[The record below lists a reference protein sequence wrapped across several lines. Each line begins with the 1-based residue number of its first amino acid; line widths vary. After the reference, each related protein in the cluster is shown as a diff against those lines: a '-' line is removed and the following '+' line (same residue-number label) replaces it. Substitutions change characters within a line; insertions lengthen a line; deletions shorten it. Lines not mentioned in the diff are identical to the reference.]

1 MNAKPQCPL
10 GFEPAAGTSSENTT
24 LKCKCM
30 SMKNIGSDSI
40 KCDEANQQLSLM
52 IGNCLT
58 YNETEESLMLAI
70 CPYVHPN
77 ADMVFLPFPPNMTA
91 YELNGYMCGEMNRT
105 GRLCGRCKNG
115 TGPSVF
121 APNLKCVTCL
131 DSSYGWAAAGFISLS
146 VFVLLVFLFRIKLYS
161 DYSNALVFFC
171 DLVSTGVLNFQP
183 VLKVWKTQEL
193 REFIFIL
200 TSGYNIFNLQFFQ
213 NLLPYFCI
221 SKEMSNM
228 EVVAL
233 NYLVAIYP
241 LLLIFLI
248 YITVS
253 LYDRNFKPLVI
264 IWRPIRIVFASFCES
279 FDIQYSLISAFA
291 NFFLLAYFKFA
302 ATSFMQFIPAKV
314 HNVLNSNTS
323 TAPVFYLD
331 GRVTYS
337 WSNLLFL
344 LAVVMCI
351 IFTFFPIVLM
361 LVYPMRTFQKFLN
374 CCGLRC
380 LPLHIFMD
388 AFQGCYKNG
397 TEGTRDYRYFAGL
410 YFVFRILLFSDL
422 FHNLGFESA
431 IGPSIFL
438 VSFSLL
444 FALCRPYKRNI
455 YNIVDSVFH
464 AVFAILAFL
473 VYSHASVS
481 CFSVKQEVVTALL
494 LCTPL
499 FYLVILFGCYMFP
512 KCKRF
517 IPPLIQS
524 SFQRI
529 KATCLVQRYS
539 SRANGLEHINDDEN
553 QQLMHRL

>member
-1 MNAKPQCPL
+1 ML
-10 GFEPAAGTSSENTT
+10 F
-24 LKCKCM
+24 
-30 SMKNIGSDSI
+30 
-40 KCDEANQQLSLM
+40 
-52 IGNCLT
+52 LT
-58 YNETEESLMLAI
+58 
-70 CPYVHPN
+70 
-77 ADMVFLPFPPNMTA
+77 FPPNMTA
-91 YELNGYMCGEMNRT
+91 FELNGYMCGEINRT
-105 GRLCGRCKNG
+105 GRLCGRCKND

-121 APNLKCVTCL
+121 SLNLKCVTCL
-131 DSSYGWAAAGFISLS
+131 DSSYGWAVYLAADFVLLS

-171 DLVSTGVLNFQP
+171 HLVSSASLNFRP
-183 VLKVWKTQEL
+183 LGTLWKTKGL
-193 REFIFIL
+193 REFVFIL
-200 TSGYNIFNLQFFQ
+200 CSSYNIFNLQFFQ

-264 IWRPIRIVFASFCES
+264 IWRPIRIVFAYFCES

-291 NFFLLAYFKFA
+291 NFFLLAYLKFA
-302 ATSFMQFIPAKV
+302 LITFIQSIPATV
-314 HNVLNSNTS
+314 VSTWGSNSTQP
-323 TAPVFYLD
+323 TTVYYLD
-331 GRVTYS
+331 GSVAFNWENS
-337 WSNLLFL
+337 WFL
-344 LAVVMCI
+344 LAIFVFI
-351 IFTFFPIVLM
+351 IFNFLPIVLM
-361 LVYPMRTFQKFLN
+361 LVYPARTFQKCLN

-410 YFVFRILLFSDL
+410 YLLFRFLTFSDML
-422 FHNLGFESA
+422 YHLGFESDISA
-431 IGPSIFL
+431 SVFL

-444 FALCRPYKRNI
+444 FALCRPYKRDVFNT
-455 YNIVDSVFH
+455 VDSCFH
-464 AVFAILAFL
+464 ATFALLAFQ
-473 VYSHASVS
+473 VRSAVSVS
-481 CFSVKQEVVTALL
+481 SFSAKQEVVVTLL
-494 LCTPL
+494 VCTPL
-499 FYLVILFGCYMFP
+499 FYLVILFGCYIFP

-517 IPPLIQS
+517 IQG

-529 KATCLVQRYS
+529 KAMAQC
-539 SRANGLEHINDDEN
+539 H
-553 QQLMHRL
+553 